1 MEFITNLLTGTSSAH
16 AVFILSLVIALGI
29 AIGNIRVLGVKLGVA
44 GVLFAGLLFGHFRLS
59 IDPHL
64 LEFIREFGLILFV
77 FTIGMQVGPGFFSS
91 LKKEGLTLNLLAA
104 AVVLLGAGITVLYAV
119 TGLIPLPTAVGLF
132 SGGTTN
138 TPSLAAAQEALQ
150 LFPSLDHGMQKL
162 PGLAYAMAYPFG
174 IIGIILTMV
183 LIRKIFRIDIKEQ
196 VQAFE
201 KEHTSLAQRLSGIDV
216 VVENKNLHGMALR
229 DIPLLTKSGVVA
241 SRILHDEDIAVAKP
255 ESIIHAGDIIHL
267 VGPKDKLKEAVLIIG
282 SLSAIN
288 LSADVSS
295 DLITR
300 TILVSK
306 PAMVGK
312 TVREILLTSMFNL
325 TVTRVNRAGVEFSAD
340 PELKVQYADI
350 LTVVGEESSLRR
362 LASVLGDSR
371 RDLDVPHL
379 MSLFVGIAFGIII
392 GSWPIQLPGIPSP
405 VKLGLAGGP
414 LLAAIIL
421 SRLGHWAGLIWYMP
435 MGANYMLREVGIA
448 LFLACVGLRSGDQFL
463 STFLTGQGIYWMA
476 LASVITLLPLLIV
489 GLIAWRFSKVNY
501 LTICGLLAG
510 AMTDP
515 PALAF
520 ANAQSKTNAVSVA
533 YSTVYPLVMLLRVVA
548 AQAMV
553 LVLCR

>member
-1 MEFITNLLTGTSSAH
+1 MEFLTNLLTGTSSAH
-16 AVFILSLVIALGI
+16 AVFILSLVIAGGI
-29 AIGNIRVLGVKLGVA
+29 AIGNIRVWGIKLGVA
-44 GVLFAGLLFGHFRLS
+44 GVLFAGLLFGHLRLS

-64 LEFIREFGLILFV
+64 LEFIREFGLVLFV

-91 LKKEGLTLNLLAA
+91 MKKEGLTLNILAA
-104 AVVLLGAGITVLYAV
+104 SIVLMGAGITVLYV
-119 TGLIPLPTAVGLF
+119 ITGLVPLPTAVGLF

-150 LFPSLDHGMQKL
+150 LLPQTDPDMQKL

-183 LIRKIFRIDIKEQ
+183 LIRKFFKIDVTQQ

-201 KEHTSLAQRLSGIDV
+201 KEHPVHAGRLFAVDV
-216 VVENKNLHGMALR
+216 NVENKNLHGIAFK
-229 DIPLLTKSGVVA
+229 DIPLLSKFGVVA
-241 SRILHDEDIAVAKP
+241 SRILHHEEISVAKP
-255 ESIIHAGDIIHL
+255 ESAIHIGDIIHL

-282 SLSAIN
+282 SQSAIN
-288 LSADVSS
+288 LSTDVSS
-295 DLITR
+295 DLIAR

-306 PAMVGK
+306 PLMVGK
-312 TVREILLTSMFNL
+312 TIGEVLLMSMSDL
-325 TVTRVNRAGVEFSAD
+325 TVTRVNRAGVEFPAD
-340 PELKVQYADI
+340 PELKIQYADV
-350 LTVVGEESSLRR
+350 LTIVGQEDSMRR

-371 RDLDVPHL
+371 QDLDVPHL
-379 MSLFVGIAFGIII
+379 MSLFVGIVLGIII

-448 LFLACVGLRSGDQFL
+448 LFLACVGLRSGDQFIATL
-463 STFLTGQGIYWMA
+463 LTGQGIYWMA
-476 LASVITLLPLLIV
+476 LASAITLLPLLIV
-489 GLIAWRFSKVNY
+489 GLIAWRFGKINY
-501 LTICGLLAG
+501 LKICGLLAG

-520 ANAQSKTNAVSVA
+520 ANAQVKTNAVSVA
-533 YSTVYPLVMLLRVVA
+533 YSTVYPLVILLRVVA

-553 LVLCR
+553 LALMR

>member
-77 FTIGMQVGPGFFSS
+77 FTIGMQVGPGFLSS

-119 TGLIPLPTAVGLF
+119 SGLVPLPTAVGLF

-150 LFPSLDHGMQKL
+150 LFPSLDPGMQKL

-183 LIRKIFRIDIKEQ
+183 LIRKIFKIDIKEQ
-196 VQAFE
+196 VHAFE

-229 DIPLLTKSGVVA
+229 DIPLLSKSGVVA
-241 SRILHDEDIAVAKP
+241 SRILHDEDITVAKP

-300 TILVSK
+300 TVLVSK

-463 STFLTGQGIYWMA
+463 STFLTGQGIYWMV

-520 ANAQSKTNAVSVA
+520 ANTQSKTNAVSVA